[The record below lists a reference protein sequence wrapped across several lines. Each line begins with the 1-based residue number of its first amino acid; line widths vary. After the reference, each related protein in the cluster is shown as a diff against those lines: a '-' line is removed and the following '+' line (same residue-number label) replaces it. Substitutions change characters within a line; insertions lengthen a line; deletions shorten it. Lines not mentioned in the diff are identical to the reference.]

1 MALLRGDR
9 RDAWHRFR
17 RGVADRRRLT
27 HRRSSARLLWL
38 SGSGR
43 RRRLLRHWRDVYSA
57 RGWTAKIR
65 NCFGQFRLDRLMTI
79 LDRRMTV
86 FHARERSFHLTA
98 TPAAPAATSTASAAA
113 TCLVRLSIL
122 ARPGRVRLRRRSVF
136 TFFTFGA
143 VIDVVFVRG

>member
-9 RDAWHRFR
+9 CDGWRRFR
-17 RGVADRRRLT
+17 SGVTDRRRFT

-38 SGSGR
+38 SGGGR
-43 RRRLLRHWRDVYSA
+43 RRCLLRHWRDAYCA

-79 LDRRMTV
+79 LDRRMTI
-86 FHARERSFHLTA
+86 FQARERSFPLTA
-98 TPAAPAATSTASAAA
+98 TPAAPAATSTASSAA

-122 ARPGRVRLRRRSVF
+122 ARCGRVRLCGRSVF
-136 TFFTFGA
+136 TFLTFGA
-143 VIDVVFVRG
+143 VVEVVFVRR

>member
-1 MALLRGDR
+1 
-9 RDAWHRFR
+9 
-17 RGVADRRRLT
+17 
-27 HRRSSARLLWL
+27 
-38 SGSGR
+38 
-43 RRRLLRHWRDVYSA
+43 VYSA

-86 FHARERSFHLTA
+86 FHARERSFPLTV

-122 ARPGRVRLRRRSVF
+122 ARSGRVRLRRRSVF

-143 VIDVVFVRG
+143 VIDVVFVRE